1 MSRIFAIL
9 PLAAVFLLLLVSP
22 IVAIDVHYCEENAE
36 YEVKVK
42 EVDISPNPIAP
53 GEPATFTISANTG
66 FVHYCFQSLS

>member
-1 MSRIFAIL
+1 L
-9 PLAAVFLLLLVSP
+9 
-22 IVAIDVHYCEENAE
+22 IVEENAE